1 MHDSGVPRVSLSSND
16 TQPARIGRAPAPH
29 PAQPSQPADTA
40 DRCLRTL
47 GLSQNPFSMAPD
59 TVNFYSSSHV
69 EAVIVEV
76 LQHVETRMGFA
87 LLCGEVGLG
96 KTTISRR
103 ILHELD
109 GRGIQT
115 ALVFNTFYQGAELLR
130 EINKDFGVDVAEPDL
145 PAQMA
150 ALNDFLLD
158 QRAQGRNCVIII
170 DDAQNL
176 TVESLELVR
185 QISNMETGTDK
196 IVQII
201 LVGQTELEE
210 KLELHSLR
218 QLKSRIALK
227 RTFRP
232 YTLKETETYI
242 RTKIARSGDRFLLEI
257 TDPAIRRVHAASK
270 GAPRRINVIMG
281 RCLYAAVARRSMRIT
296 RSVANLAIRDVAE
309 SFEPAGAARIRRP
322 LVAAAVAGTLMVVPL
337 AAYKLSHDGMLAEMT
352 WREPVRQLV
361 AALSSPADSSRPDST
376 MAGGSS
382 PSTPSGS
389 PHPEPAP
396 DAARAASIAALH
408 LETARS
414 AAAAAAERRDRQTLD
429 DGPPSPPPA
438 RSGADVADPG
448 PTGGNTVDVE
458 PGMVD
463 DSAAA
468 ADPGTGETVAGA
480 DESDVVEV
488 SSRAAD
494 PGFAK
499 ATRRGV
505 IRDGHEVE
513 TGTTGSHATKSSAAA
528 QSDGA
533 DEPPAETAGAR
544 EPEVDP
550 AVREFLAAYDLAR
563 FAERFAT
570 ALRSRRFDS
579 VSRDILDST
588 GLRLVA
594 LPAAV
599 DNVNTEYDT
608 LRIPGGGG
616 DPGEYLLFWSPR
628 FWVDEH
634 FSVFYTPQAIAEL
647 QTALKRFGSYQYY
660 IDGLAGPQTTEA
672 LEDFQRAVG
681 LPPTRV
687 PDVATLFMLEH
698 VEPAAGPGLAQSG
711 ARADDRHPDATRTG
725 VLE

>member
-1 MHDSGVPRVSLSSND
+1 MSLSSHD
-16 TQPARIGRAPAPH
+16 TQPVRTGRAPAPH
-29 PAQPSQPADTA
+29 PAEPTRPSQPADTA

-69 EAVIVEV
+69 EAIIVEV
-76 LQHVETRMGFA
+76 VQHVETRMGFA

-150 ALNDFLLD
+150 ALNEFLLE

-257 TDPAIRRVHAASK
+257 TDAAIRRVHAASK

-281 RCLYAAVARRSMRIT
+281 RCLYAAVARRSMRVT

-309 SFEPAGAARIRRP
+309 SFEPAGAGRIRRP

-337 AAYKLSHDGMLAEMT
+337 AAYKLSHDGALAEMS

-361 AALSSPADSSRPDST
+361 AALSSPADGSRPDST
-376 MAGGSS
+376 MDGGSS
-382 PSTPSGS
+382 TSTPSSS
-389 PHPEPAP
+389 PHPEPAH

-414 AAAAAAERRDRQTLD
+414 AEAAAVERRERQAPD
-429 DGPPSPPPA
+429 DGAASLPPV
-438 RSGADVADPG
+438 RSGTDTADTGPSDANAADDDPG
-448 PTGGNTVDVE
+448 IVD
-458 PGMVD
+458 G
-463 DSAAA
+463 SAVAA
-468 ADPGTGETVAGA
+468 NPGTGEAVVDL
-480 DESDVVEV
+480 DEADVVEV

-505 IRDGHEVE
+505 IRD
-513 TGTTGSHATKSSAAA
+513 
-528 QSDGA
+528 DGA
-533 DEPPAETAGAR
+533 VEPSTADDPPAEAAGAR

-550 AVREFLAAYDLAR
+550 AVRDFLAAYDLAR
-563 FAERFAT
+563 FAERFTT

-588 GLRLVA
+588 GLRLVV

-608 LRIPGGGG
+608 LRIPGPGA
-616 DPGEYLLFWSPR
+616 DQGEYLLFWSPR

-634 FSVFYTPQAIAEL
+634 FSAFYSPQAIAEL
-647 QTALKRFGSYQYY
+647 QSVLKRFGSYQYY
-660 IDGLAGPQTTEA
+660 IDGLAGPQTTDA
-672 LEDFQRAVG
+672 LEDFQRTVG

-698 VEPAAGPGLAQSG
+698 VNPAAGPGLAQSG
-711 ARADDRHPDATRTG
+711 AHVDDLRPDTPRTG

>member
-1 MHDSGVPRVSLSSND
+1 MSLSSHD
-16 TQPARIGRAPAPH
+16 TQPVRSGRAPAPH
-29 PAQPSQPADTA
+29 PAEPNRPSQPADTA

-59 TVNFYSSSHV
+59 TVNFYSSSQV
-69 EAVIVEV
+69 EAIIVEV

-109 GRGIQT
+109 VRGIQT

-150 ALNDFLLD
+150 ALNEFLLD

-176 TVESLELVR
+176 TAESLELVR

-257 TDPAIRRVHAASK
+257 SDAAIRRVHAASK

-281 RCLYAAVARRSMRIT
+281 RCLYAAVARRSMRVT

-309 SFEPAGAARIRRP
+309 SFEPAGAARLRRP
-322 LVAAAVAGTLMVVPL
+322 LVAAAVAGTLMLVPL
-337 AAYKLSHDGMLAEMT
+337 AAYKLSHEGVLAEMS
-352 WREPVRQLV
+352 WREPVRQLA
-361 AALSSPADSSRPDST
+361 AALSSPSGGSRPDT
-376 MAGGSS
+376 TVNGGSS
-382 PSTPSGS
+382 SSTDSSS
-389 PHPEPAP
+389 PHPEPAH
-396 DAARAASIAALH
+396 DAARAASVAALH

-414 AAAAAAERRDRQTLD
+414 AEAAAAERRDRHAPD
-429 DGPPSPPPA
+429 DGAASPRPS
-438 RSGADVADPG
+438 RSGADTADTGLTDRSAADDDPG
-448 PTGGNTVDVE
+448 IVD
-458 PGMVD
+458 G
-463 DSAAA
+463 SAIA
-468 ADPGTGETVAGA
+468 ADPGIGEAVAGT
-480 DESDVVEV
+480 DEPDVVEV

-499 ATRRGV
+499 ATRRGAV
-505 IRDGHEVE
+505 RGDREEQMDTAGPQ
-513 TGTTGSHATKSSAAA
+513 ATESTAAQSAAA
-528 QSDGA
+528 DVPTVEA
-533 DEPPAETAGAR
+533 VGAR

-563 FAERFAT
+563 FAERFET

-588 GLRLVA
+588 GLRLVV

-608 LRIPGGGG
+608 LRIPGAGA
-616 DPGEYLLFWSPR
+616 DQGEYLLFWSPR

-634 FSVFYTPQAIAEL
+634 FSVFYSPQAIAEL

-660 IDGLAGPQTTEA
+660 IDGLAGPQTTGA

-698 VEPAAGPGLAQSG
+698 VNPAAGPGLAQSG
-711 ARADDRHPDATRTG
+711 AHADDFRPDAPRTG
-725 VLE
+725 FLE